1 MLIFPNADVTGFL
14 ALPDD
19 DDEDD
24 KDGKPK
30 KKKVKKDGLAA
41 LKKQKNDPNAPAPN
55 RIPFPDMRDVDKI
68 EKAKVLKEGL
78 RRQGLHTISMFL
90 STFCSINQ
98 IIFTGC
104 PSRSRTLVGLTLIFA
119 VPPSAYFCLG

>member
-1 MLIFPNADVTGFL
+1 M

-30 KKKVKKDGLAA
+30 KKKVKKEGLAA

-68 EKAKVLKEGL
+68 ERAKVLKEGL
-78 RRQGLHTISMFL
+78 RRQGRRATCHTRSLQFGFL
-90 STFCSINQ
+90 
-98 IIFTGC
+98 
-104 PSRSRTLVGLTLIFA
+104 RSG
-119 VPPSAYFCLG
+119 

>member
-1 MLIFPNADVTGFL
+1 MKMCPLFFTSDVTGFL

-78 RRQGLHTISMFL
+78 RRQGLVTLDVHISFL
-90 STFCSINQ
+90 KSPLKKTFT
-98 IIFTGC
+98 FEMK
-104 PSRSRTLVGLTLIFA
+104 
-119 VPPSAYFCLG
+119 

>member
-1 MLIFPNADVTGFL
+1 MRLTMINTCPFYDADVTGFL

-78 RRQGLHTISMFL
+78 RRQGGTSHTQCPCPRFIPLNFGSVL
-90 STFCSINQ
+90 EQ
-98 IIFTGC
+98 ILKKFRH
-104 PSRSRTLVGLTLIFA
+104 SKFA
-119 VPPSAYFCLG
+119 TVP

>member
-1 MLIFPNADVTGFL
+1 M

-30 KKKVKKDGLAA
+30 KKKVKKEGLAA

-68 EKAKVLKEGL
+68 ERAKVLKEGL
-78 RRQGLHTISMFL
+78 RRQGRSEQITHSR
-90 STFCSINQ
+90 CSCSCFI
-98 IIFTGC
+98 
-104 PSRSRTLVGLTLIFA
+104 PLR
-119 VPPSAYFCLG
+119 

>member
-1 MLIFPNADVTGFL
+1 MMPYSNDFQNGNYPSISLSDVTGFL

-30 KKKVKKDGLAA
+30 KKKVKKEGLAA

-68 EKAKVLKEGL
+68 ERAKVLKEGL
-78 RRQGLHTISMFL
+78 RRQGRSKQPTLHFHVL
-90 STFCSINQ
+90 H
-98 IIFTGC
+98 
-104 PSRSRTLVGLTLIFA
+104 
-119 VPPSAYFCLG
+119 